1 MADEIQLSNP
11 PLSLY
16 IHIPW
21 CVRKCP
27 YCDFNSHAVKDELPV
42 RQYIAALLQDLEADL
57 PMVWG
62 RPVHSVFIGGGTP
75 SLFPADAIAEIIS
88 GVRARITISPAAEIT
103 MEANPGTLEHDSF
116 AAYLDAGIN
125 RFSLGAQSFSD
136 QQLKTLGRIHASDE
150 ILRAVSGLQA
160 AGADNF
166 NLDLMFGLPGQTPTQ
181 ALADL
186 QAAIDCEPQHI
197 SHYQLTMEP
206 NTLFA
211 HKPPA
216 GLPDNDQ
223 LADIQESCAELLQAA
238 GFVQY
243 EVSAW
248 AKASKGINYRS
259 QHNLNYWRF
268 GDYLGI
274 GAGAHGKLTLAAE
287 GRVLRTAKKKHP
299 VTYMDRVADS
309 SVDSGHIGE
318 LRQLSEN
325 DLVFE
330 FFLNQLRLKD
340 GVHKKDFSLC
350 TGLAWARVE
359 GQVNQAFAQGLLYD
373 NGEFITTTTRG
384 WHHLNTLQ
392 SIFL

>member
-1 MADEIQLSNP
+1 MAVETQLSNP

-27 YCDFNSHAVKDELPV
+27 YCDFNSHALKSELPV
-42 RQYIAALLQDLEADL
+42 SRYIDALMQDLETDL

-62 RPVHSVFIGGGTP
+62 RPVHSIFIGGGTP
-75 SLFPADAIAEIIS
+75 SLFPADATAKIIS
-88 GVRARITISPAAEIT
+88 AVRARIMISPAAEIT
-103 MEANPGTLEHDSF
+103 IEANPGTLEHDSF
-116 AAYLDAGIN
+116 GAYLEAGIT

-136 QQLKTLGRIHASDE
+136 HQLKALGRIHASDE
-150 ILRAVSGLQA
+150 ILQAVSGLQA

-166 NLDLMFGLPGQTPTQ
+166 NLDLMFGLPGQTQAQ

-186 QAAIDCEPQHI
+186 QAAINCEPQHI

-216 GLPDNDQ
+216 NLPDNDQ
-223 LADIQESCAELLQAA
+223 LADIQDSCAVLLQNS
-238 GFVQY
+238 GFEQY

-248 AKASKGINYRS
+248 AKTAGNRDNRS

-274 GAGAHGKLTLAAE
+274 GAGAHAKITLAAE
-287 GRVLRTAKKKHP
+287 GRVLRTAKQKHP
-299 VTYMDRVADS
+299 ATYMDAVANNDTG
-309 SVDSGHIGE
+309 SGFICE
-318 LRQLSEN
+318 QRQLTEN

-330 FFLNQLRLKD
+330 FFLNQLRLKN
-340 GVHKKDFSLC
+340 GVHKKDFSAR
-350 TGLAWARVE
+350 TGLLWDQVE
-359 GQVNQAFAQGLLYD
+359 EQVNQAIVEGLLFD
-373 NGEFITTTTRG
+373 NADFITTTPRG
-384 WHHLNTLQ
+384 WQHLNTLQ

>member
-1 MADEIQLSNP
+1 VAVNQPEPQLGNP

-27 YCDFNSHAVKDELPV
+27 YCDFNSHARKDETPFSG
-42 RQYIAALLQDLEADL
+42 YIEALLKDLEADL
-57 PMVWG
+57 PQVWG
-62 RPVHSVFIGGGTP
+62 RTVHSIFIGGGTP
-75 SLFPADAIAEIIS
+75 SLFPAEFIAGLIS
-88 GVRARITISPAAEIT
+88 GVRARISVSPAAEIT

-116 AAYLDAGIN
+116 AAYLEAGIN

-136 QQLKTLGRIHASDE
+136 KQLKTLGRIHASGE
-150 ILRAVSGLQA
+150 ILQAVAGLKS
-160 AGADNF
+160 AGAENY
-166 NLDLMFGLPGQTPTQ
+166 NLDLMFGLPGQTQVQ

-186 QAAIDCEPQHI
+186 QAAIDCSPSHI
-197 SHYQLTMEP
+197 SHYQLTLEP

-211 HKPPA
+211 HKPPP

-223 LADIQESCAELLQAA
+223 LADIQDSCAVLLQSA

-248 AKASKGINYRS
+248 ASTAGQGDNRS

-274 GAGAHGKLTLAAE
+274 GAGAHAKITLAAE
-287 GRVLRTAKKKHP
+287 GRVVRMAKHRHP
-299 VTYMDRVADS
+299 DAYLAHRDATFVSQHRA
-309 SVDSGHIGE
+309 
-318 LRQLSEN
+318 LEN
-325 DLVFE
+325 KDLVFE

-340 GVHKKDFSLC
+340 GVRKADFSAR
-350 TGLAWARVE
+350 TGLPWQRVE
-359 GQVNQAFAQGLLYD
+359 SLVEQAIKDGLLLD
-373 NGEFITTTTRG
+373 KGEYLLTSNRG
-384 WHHLNTLQ
+384 WQHLNTLQ
-392 SIFL
+392 AVFL

>member
-1 MADEIQLSNP
+1 MPQLSNP

-27 YCDFNSHAVKDELPV
+27 YCDFNSHAQKAELPFSK
-42 RQYIAALLQDLEADL
+42 YIEALLKDLENDL
-57 PMVWG
+57 PQVWG
-62 RPVHSVFIGGGTP
+62 RVVNSIFIGGGTP
-75 SLFPADAIAEIIS
+75 SLFSAEFIAELIS
-88 GVRARITISPAAEIT
+88 GVRARISVSPAAEIT

-116 AAYLDAGIN
+116 AAYLEAGIN

-136 QQLKTLGRIHASDE
+136 SQLKTLGRIHASAE
-150 ILRAVSGLQA
+150 ILQAVSGLKS

-166 NLDLMFGLPGQTPTQ
+166 NLDLMFGLPGQTQSQ

-186 QAAIDCEPQHI
+186 QAAIDCQPQHI

-223 LADIQESCAELLQAA
+223 LADIQDSCAELLTAA

-248 AKASKGINYRS
+248 AKSTDHRNSHRDNRS

-274 GAGAHGKLTLAAE
+274 GAGAHGKITLAAE
-287 GRVLRTAKKKHP
+287 NRVIRTAKHRHP
-299 VTYMDRVADS
+299 DDYLAQRDAS
-309 SVDSGHIGE
+309 YISKQW
-318 LRQLSEN
+318 QLESK
-325 DLVFE
+325 DLIFE

-340 GVHKKDFSLC
+340 GIRKTDFSAR
-350 TGLAWARVE
+350 TGLPWERVE
-359 GQVNQAFAQGLLYD
+359 GVIEKMVANGLLLD
-373 NGEFITTTTRG
+373 QPQVLVSSALG
-384 WHHLNTLQ
+384 WRHLNLLQ
-392 SIFL
+392 EQFL

>member
-1 MADEIQLSNP
+1 MSNEIQLSNP

-27 YCDFNSHAVKDELPV
+27 YCDFNSHAIKGELPV
-42 RQYIAALLQDLEADL
+42 SQYIAALLHDLEADL

-62 RPVHSVFIGGGTP
+62 RPVHSIFIGGGTP
-75 SLFPADAIAEIIS
+75 SLFPANAIAEIIS

-116 AAYLDAGIN
+116 AAYIEAGIT

-150 ILRAVSGLQA
+150 IRQAVSGLQA

-166 NLDLMFGLPGQTPTQ
+166 NLDLMFGLPGQTQEQ

-186 QAAIDCEPQHI
+186 QAAINCAPQHI

-216 GLPDNDQ
+216 GLPDNDK
-223 LADIQESCAELLQAA
+223 LADIEDSCAELLQAA

-248 AKASKGINYRS
+248 AKTSKNIDYRS

-274 GAGAHGKLTLAAE
+274 GAGAHGKLTLAAQN
-287 GRVLRTAKKKHP
+287 RVIRTAKHRHPDTYLEQRDATFISKKW
-299 VTYMDRVADS
+299 
-309 SVDSGHIGE
+309 
-318 LRQLSEN
+318 QLESK
-325 DLVFE
+325 DLIFE
-330 FFLNQLRLKD
+330 FFLNQLRLKE
-340 GVHKKDFSLC
+340 GVRKTDFSVR
-350 TGLAWARVE
+350 TGLSWERVE
-359 GQVNQAFAQGLLYD
+359 ELVKKMVASGLLLD
-373 NGEFITTTTRG
+373 HKQLLVSSALG
-384 WHHLNTLQ
+384 WRHLNVLQ
-392 SIFL
+392 EQFL

>member
-1 MADEIQLSNP
+1 MVAEPQLSNP

-27 YCDFNSHAVKDELPV
+27 YCDFNSHALKDELPV
-42 RQYIAALLQDLEADL
+42 SRYIDALLQDLEADL

-75 SLFPADAIAEIIS
+75 SLFPADAIAKIIS
-88 GVRARITISPAAEIT
+88 AVRARIMVSPAAEIT

-116 AAYLDAGIN
+116 AAYLDAGIT

-136 QQLKTLGRIHASDE
+136 KQLKILGRIHASDE
-150 ILRAVSGLQA
+150 ILQAVSGLQA

-166 NLDLMFGLPGQTPTQ
+166 NLDLMFGLPGQTQAQ

-186 QAAIDCEPQHI
+186 QAAINCEPQHI

-216 GLPDNDQ
+216 NLPDNDQ
-223 LADIQESCAELLQAA
+223 LADIQDSCTELLLNS
-238 GFVQY
+238 GFEQY

-248 AKASKGINYRS
+248 AKTAVNRDNRS

-274 GAGAHGKLTLAAE
+274 GAGAHGKITLAGE
-287 GRVLRTAKKKHP
+287 GRVLRTAKQKHP
-299 VTYMDRVADS
+299 ATYMDALANNDA
-309 SVDSGHIGE
+309 GLGFICE
-318 LRQLSEN
+318 QRQLTKK
-325 DLVFE
+325 DLIFE
-330 FFLNQLRLKD
+330 FFLNQLRLKK
-340 GVHKKDFSLC
+340 GVHKKDFSAR
-350 TGLAWARVE
+350 TGLLWDQVE
-359 GQVNQAFAQGLLYD
+359 ERVNQAIADGLLFD
-373 NGEFITTTTRG
+373 NADFITTTPRG
-384 WHHLNTLQ
+384 WQHLNTLQ